1 MLRCVMNR
9 SIWARVVTKD
19 QEVKMNPIATE
30 MDSNSCEGAF
40 GPVVYTALLNKGWE
54 RAFELSKAS
63 LELAVEHNAEA
74 LDSYK
79 KSMRA
84 SGSLMFNLASKSLE
98 GYVALQMELLSL
110 AVRYLFIKAAQEN
123 GDESNNEKPAISN
136 LSLKS
141 VDCTI
146 AVQRSILA
154 LSAKQTEAVREQ
166 PCSAPDEIVE
176 DSAQLQADTLLAKEI
191 VDLVVKQQ
199 PCINGVLGET
209 DADIVQLRIN
219 TQRAKEGVE
228 PVANPL
234 KNTDPLVH

>member
-1 MLRCVMNR
+1 MN
-9 SIWARVVTKD
+9 A
-19 QEVKMNPIATE
+19 IATE
-30 MDSNSCEGAF
+30 MDSNSSEGTF

-54 RAFELSKAS
+54 RVFELSKTS
-63 LELAVEHNAEA
+63 LELAAEQNAEV

-84 SGSLMFNLASKSLE
+84 SGSVLFNLASKTLE
-98 GYVALQMELLSL
+98 DYVALQMELLSL
-110 AVRYLFIKAAQEN
+110 AVRYLFIKAVQEN

-136 LSLKS
+136 LLLKS
-141 VDCTI
+141 VDRTI
-146 AVQRSILA
+146 ALQRSILA
-154 LSAKQTEAVREQ
+154 LSAKQTEAVSEQ
-166 PCSAPDEIVE
+166 PCGAPDEIVD

-199 PCINGVLGET
+199 PCINGVPGET

-219 TQRAKEGVE
+219 TQRAKEGAE

-234 KNTDPLVH
+234 KNTDPSVH